1 VEHSRA
7 YNSSY
12 ELRSLDLALCD
23 AYELQGRKIGTYF
36 VWHLLNGFALFLLL
50 RASFEVG
57 VARYAHKLQTVRDLP
72 C

>member
-1 VEHSRA
+1 VD
-7 YNSSY
+7 NSSY

-23 AYELQGRKIGTYF
+23 AYGLQGGKIGTHF

-57 VARYAHKLQTVRDLP
+57 VARSPAGFLP
-72 C
+72 SEDPGPA